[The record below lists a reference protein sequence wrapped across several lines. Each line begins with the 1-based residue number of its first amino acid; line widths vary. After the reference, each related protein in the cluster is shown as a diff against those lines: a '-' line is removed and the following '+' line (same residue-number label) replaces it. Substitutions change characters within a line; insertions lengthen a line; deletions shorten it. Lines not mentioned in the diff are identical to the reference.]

1 MPGRRRSTYHTP
13 ALAVLAA
20 VAALAVLGGSSAAY
34 AEAAV
39 EVGAKIRGTGPS
51 DRPAILLKARKAV
64 RAVEVRVEPMMGEPT
79 VVKIPAL
86 KAGESRSVPY
96 DQKPGRA
103 FHRAVVSWAGA
114 EAPVEV
120 AFSSV
125 MAWPIDVRVG
135 PGDIDLP
142 SGRFVVHVS
151 GGVAKVQAVFLGEEG
166 RETGRTEVQVP
177 NGMAA
182 KVELKPPADAPV
194 VGIVLTVSDPE
205 GFAKVVKLLPYH
217 VEIPHDEVS
226 FEFGKADILP
236 PEEAKLER
244 TLAEVRAAAAR
255 VGPEFRVR
263 LYVAGYTDTV
273 GTRESN
279 QELSNRR
286 AAAIAGWLRTHGLEI
301 PVCSQGFGEDV
312 LAVMTRDETPEAGN
326 RRTVH
331 LLAVQ
336 PPSSAGFPRKDWRCE

>member
-1 MPGRRRSTYHTP
+1 MTGRKQP
-13 ALAVLAA
+13 LFGVQAWAV
-20 VAALAVLGGSSAAY
+20 VAAFATVAILVGPSAAH
-34 AEAAV
+34 AEEVV

-64 RAVEVRVEPMMGEPT
+64 REVEVRVEPMMGEPT
-79 VVKIPAL
+79 VVRIPAM

-114 EAPVEV
+114 SAPVEV

-125 MAWPIDVRVG
+125 MAWPIDVRVE

-166 RETGRTEVQVP
+166 RETGRSEVAVP
-177 NGMAA
+177 NGLAA
-182 KVELKPPADAPV
+182 RVELKPPADAPV
-194 VGIVLTVSDPE
+194 IGIVLTVADPE
-205 GFAKVVKLLPYH
+205 GFAKTVKLLPYH
-217 VEIPHDEVS
+217 VEIPHDEVA
-226 FEFGKADILP
+226 FETGKADILP

-244 TLAEVRAAAAR
+244 TLAEVRAAVAK
-255 VGPEFRVR
+255 VGAEFRLR

-279 QELSNRR
+279 QDLSNLR
-286 AAAIAGWLRTHGLEI
+286 AAAIAGWLRAHGLEI

-312 LAVMTRDETPEAGN
+312 LAVMTRDETPEARN